1 MNLFPFGIQHFIRRQ
16 ETFSTMSTPQTDT
29 EQAFR
34 EWLRH
39 LTDEIADN
47 AIPKA
52 RMYGTAELSHLGAT
66 LHQVRNTATPT
77 PPATDRRNL
86 QDALWFYTAGKLARW
101 TAAVRREEQ
110 PSRDT
115 VYDILVYSL
124 MWLKVEETG
133 EWWPDHEDDNDTNQH
148 LTPVSESTEYPST
161 VDDFPLGTIL
171 RETIPSDED
180 TLPRVYVK
188 MGLNRWSVIDAQG
201 HVVVTSDM
209 FKASYL
215 PNRSRFE
222 VLS

>member
-1 MNLFPFGIQHFIRRQ
+1 
-16 ETFSTMSTPQTDT
+16 MSMSNT
-29 EQAFR
+29 ERAFR

-52 RMYGTAELSHLGAT
+52 RLYGTAELSHLGAT
-66 LHQVRNTATPT
+66 LHQVRNMPGPT
-77 PPATDRRNL
+77 PAPTDRRNL

-115 VYDILVYSL
+115 VYDVLVYSL

-133 EWWPDHEDDNDTNQH
+133 EWWPDHEDETENENNQY
-148 LTPVSESTEYPST
+148 LTPVSEFVEYPHA
-161 VDDFPLGTIL
+161 VDDFPLGTIM
-171 RETIPSDED
+171 RETVDSTED

-188 MGLNRWSVIDAQG
+188 MGLDRWSTIDAQG
-201 HVVVTSDM
+201 HMDM
-209 FKASYL
+209 SSRMFMAGYL
-215 PNRSRFE
+215 PNQSRFE

>member
-1 MNLFPFGIQHFIRRQ
+1 
-16 ETFSTMSTPQTDT
+16 MSMSNT
-29 EQAFR
+29 ERAFR

-52 RMYGTAELSHLGAT
+52 RLYGTTELSHLGAT
-66 LHQVRNTATPT
+66 LHQVRNMPGPT
-77 PPATDRRNL
+77 PPPTDRRNL

-115 VYDILVYSL
+115 VYDVLVYSL

-148 LTPVSESTEYPST
+148 LTPVSESAEHPNTIDHFPVGT
-161 VDDFPLGTIL
+161 VM
-171 RETIPSDED
+171 RETIESTED

-188 MGLNRWSVIDAQG
+188 MSTDRWSTIDAQG
-201 HVVVTSDM
+201 WMNLSSYM
-209 FKASYL
+209 FMAEYF
-215 PNRSRFE
+215 PNKSRFE
-222 VLS
+222 VLI